1 MNVNEWSWYSRFLV
15 ASFWGSCHTS
25 CSPSFA
31 DWNPV
36 VSGRFDSNRGA
47 PVEHH
52 MPHFPSLMGWR
63 ANLLRDLMIQP
74 NYSASPF
81 LSSFGSQKIED
92 FKCQLVWDL
101 DFGPASLNGLWTW
114 PLSALSALSALQL
127 CFSHRGSE
135 LGTAV
140 ISMTTAVVVKVLNL
154 PDPKSK
160 SKRWGLQPITRFT
173 VDSWL
178 HETMHRSPPGDLR
191 GFSFCLKQKPWQCQN
206 FSAEL
211 NWKFDYSP
219 HLCVGFLFLIL
230 YPGLLLLLLP
240 PPP

>member
-1 MNVNEWSWYSRFLV
+1 MIMIFQ
-15 ASFWGSCHTS
+15 
-25 CSPSFA
+25 
-31 DWNPV
+31 
-36 VSGRFDSNRGA
+36 VSGCKFLGVLSHIIFAIFRRLKSCGFRAIRLQQGRSGGA
-47 PVEHH
+47 SHAA
-52 MPHFPSLMGWR
+52 FPKPDGVKGE
-63 ANLLRDLMIQP
+63 LLRDLMIQP
-74 NYSASPF
+74 NCSTSPF

-114 PLSALSALSALQL
+114 PLSALSALQL

-160 SKRWGLQPITRFT
+160 SKRWGLQPIARFT
-173 VDSWL
+173 VDSWF

-211 NWKFDYSP
+211 SWKFDYS
-219 HLCVGFLFLIL
+219 VFFTGK
-230 YPGLLLLLLP
+230 LP
-240 PPP
+240 SKFNKENHCLSRKFI